1 MREKILQ
8 ERIHEGSKIVIVIE
22 DYKLTKKVG
31 VAHPVPVE
39 VIPFSHENTRRG
51 MMHIICPI
59 YVYIYKCTFSH
70 MRILEE
76 VYCRFSFE
84 FRYL

>member
-1 MREKILQ
+1 LREKILQ
-8 ERIHEGSKIVIVIE
+8 ERIHAGSKIIIVVE

-51 MMHIICPI
+51 NI
-59 YVYIYKCTFSH
+59 
-70 MRILEE
+70 
-76 VYCRFSFE
+76 
-84 FRYL
+84 

>member
-8 ERIHEGSKIVIVIE
+8 ERIHDGSKIVIVIE

-51 MMHIICPI
+51 MLLFKSFALYMFI
-59 YVYIYKCTFSH
+59 YISVHFLI
-70 MRILEE
+70 
-76 VYCRFSFE
+76 
-84 FRYL
+84 